1 MSQKDLVD
9 SLGFYLNQVEGA
21 ISIFTKSLD
30 EIFQPGFHSVLLT
43 NYMFDLSWLFQRVPI
58 LLTVERL
65 LIVHGDEQVYQ
76 PFSPYH
82 FITFHKPR
90 LPFPYG
96 THHTK
101 LIILFYPTKVRFVLT
116 TANMIQSD
124 WEYKTQ
130 GMFLKDFPQ
139 KTGELKSCPFLE
151 TMDDYLSA
159 LGEPLRYYRSLL
171 CQYDFSKAGVV
182 LIPSVPGYH
191 GGRNLDKYGH
201 RSLHSN
207 ISQYCCISDEQRIR
221 RKTTHST
228 IRLLLQCSSM
238 GSISEKW
245 LKQEL
250 FHSMVSSCWKQED
263 WQYCFEWDLIWP
275 SVQQVRNSIQGYASG
290 AAFPWTKKNY
300 RSFQSSHLCL
310 WNAYFFRRNAWL
322 PHMKSYM
329 AYEESGN
336 IFWFLLTSAN
346 LSTAAWGRLV
356 RNQSQLFIRSYE
368 LGVLWT
374 PMLCSYTCPMDN
386 VIQLTTPQHITS
398 YYPREKNNNILF
410 CLPLPFQ
417 LPPQHYDSNDSPWL
431 WDAIYKSPDRLGNVW
446 PLGWNVE

>member
-130 GMFLKDFPQ
+130 
-139 KTGELKSCPFLE
+139 E

-159 LGEPLRYYRSLL
+159 L
-171 CQYDFSKAGVV
+171 AGVV

-250 FHSMVSSCWKQED
+250 FHSMCTTSKEFHSRLCIWC
-263 WQYCFEWDLIWP
+263 CFSMDQKEL
-275 SVQQVRNSIQGYASG
+275 SVFSK
-290 AAFPWTKKNY
+290 F
-300 RSFQSSHLCL
+300 SFVFMECL
-310 WNAYFFRRNAWL
+310 
-322 PHMKSYM
+322 
-329 AYEESGN
+329 
-336 IFWFLLTSAN
+336 LL
-346 LSTAAWGRLV
+346 
-356 RNQSQLFIRSYE
+356 
-368 LGVLWT
+368 
-374 PMLCSYTCPMDN
+374 
-386 VIQLTTPQHITS
+386 
-398 YYPREKNNNILF
+398 
-410 CLPLPFQ
+410 
-417 LPPQHYDSNDSPWL
+417 
-431 WDAIYKSPDRLGNVW
+431 
-446 PLGWNVE
+446 